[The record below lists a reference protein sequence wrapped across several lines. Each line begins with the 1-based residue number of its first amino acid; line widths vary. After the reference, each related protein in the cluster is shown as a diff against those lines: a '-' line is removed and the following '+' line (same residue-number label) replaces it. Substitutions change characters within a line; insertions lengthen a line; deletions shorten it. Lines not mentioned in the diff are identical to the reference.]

1 MKRTLVPLLLALS
14 ALAGCAG
21 PIRPREIDTL
31 QLVETM
37 GVDGGN
43 GAVILSVSDS
53 GEEPVRL
60 AARGRSIPE
69 AAERLQALSEREE
82 LFYAHIRFALLGEDA
97 ARAGTGEVLD
107 WFRRSPQ
114 TRLAVPLLV
123 VRAGDAR
130 ALVAGDG
137 ESEREITG
145 LLRSLQEDCERSG
158 GPHHFTMLEIT
169 RQLSRSGA
177 ALCAAVRAVPPGES
191 VPGESAPAVLADG
204 YAVLKDG
211 VLAGFLDPG
220 AARGANLLLGR
231 TGAAEYVLSGATV
244 RLRGAKVRQEVV
256 PGPEGAPRLT
266 VTAEVRAGLTGRT
279 GEGPLTEEELAR
291 METEL
296 ARRIAGETDAALKG
310 VRDAEADVFAL
321 WEEHRDAPDREAFL
335 RSLTWEIAV
344 SAAVERSYD
353 TDGGVFL
360 EGKG

>member
-1 MKRTLVPLLLALS
+1 MRCFLVTILLALVS
-14 ALAGCAG
+14 LSGCIG
-21 PIRPREIDTL
+21 PVRAREIDTL

-37 GVDGGN
+37 GVDGEGD
-43 GAVILSVSDS
+43 GVILSVSDS

-69 AAERLQALSEREE
+69 AAERLQALSDREE

-97 ARAGTGEVLD
+97 ARAGAGEVLD

-123 VRAGDAR
+123 VRSGDAR

-145 LLRSLQEDCERSG
+145 LLRSLQEDCGRTG

-177 ALCAAVRAVPPGES
+177 ALCAAVRGVPPGES
-191 VPGESAPAVLADG
+191 IPGETAPAVLADG

-211 VLAGFLDPG
+211 ALAGFLDPA

-244 RLRGAKVRQEVV
+244 RLRGANLRQKIVS
-256 PGPEGAPRLT
+256 GPDGAPHLT
-266 VTAEVRAGLTGRT
+266 VTGEIRAALVGRK
-279 GEGPLTEEELAR
+279 GEGPLTEEELSR
-291 METEL
+291 LGSEL
-296 ARRIAGETDAALKG
+296 AGQAAREITSALEG
-310 VRDAEADVFAL
+310 AQVTGADIFTL
-321 WEEHRDAPDREAFL
+321 WEEHRDALGREAFL
-335 RSLTWEIAV
+335 RALTWEVTV
-344 SAAVERSYD
+344 SAAVERSFD
-353 TDGGVFL
+353 SDGGVFL